1 MESTRFDGRSIKV
14 KAAIVGTF
22 DAIVVPKFFDIY
34 PIEIDWFIIWIVSP
48 KNLFEKLHD
57 KSQFTE
63 KVRLELS
70 F

>member
-34 PIEIDWFIIWIVSP
+34 PIEIDWFILSTGGCLP
-48 KNLFEKLHD
+48 QLFE
-57 KSQFTE
+57 
-63 KVRLELS
+63 
-70 F
+70 